1 MPTQAAARAAEAVE
15 TASALEESTA
25 GEKVRLSLD
34 VSPQLNKVLED
45 LAKRT
50 GRSKSDVLRQAI
62 ALIQVASNAKREGK
76 KIGIAEESDQLSTE
90 IVGLF

>member
-1 MPTQAAARAAEAVE
+1 MPTPTAPTAEVAEAVSVSK
-15 TASALEESTA
+15 TPSA

-34 VSPQLNKVLED
+34 VSPQLNDVLED
-45 LAKRT
+45 LARRT

-62 ALIQVASNAKREGK
+62 ALIQVASNARSEGK
-76 KIGIAEESDQLSTE
+76 RIGIAEEGDQLSTE